1 MAALA
6 STNECDFNEFIR
18 ILSGLNVE
26 SISNINFTPKINIF
40 RTLAINCMNAENE
53 IEFYLPRE
61 ELNGEDLHLRIIKLY
76 SELSELLTN
85 EIASYCRTNF
95 SYNLTMASYKERK
108 SRLAL
113 NINDDPEF
121 IKALQQAINQIPLTK
136 LWKKTPVNKRP
147 TLIQN
152 ARKKLRKE
160 WEERRKEEEVNLI
173 LQKEGIRNL
182 LKRKLD
188 METELKKKWLFI

>member
-1 MAALA
+1 MATAVA
-6 STNECDFNEFIR
+6 TNECDFNEFIR
-18 ILSGLNVE
+18 ILAGINIE
-26 SISNINFTPKINIF
+26 SISNINFTPKINMF
-40 RTLAINCMNAENE
+40 RTLAIDCMNAENE

-85 EIASYCRTNF
+85 EIAGYCRTNF

-136 LWKKTPVNKRP
+136 LWRKTPINERP
-147 TLIQN
+147 TIVQA
-152 ARKKLRKE
+152 ARRKLRKE
-160 WEERRKEEEVNLI
+160 WEDRRKVEEL
-173 LQKEGIRNL
+173 NL
-182 LKRKLD
+182 LKQKDGIKELLKTKLKWKLL
-188 METELKKKWLFI
+188 LKKI